1 MEKLETKDY
10 KLVKVYDKKYV
21 FLTGSQDVLKI
32 QNPLLEEYFDSTCS
46 LNVNATYEEK
56 FDKLTSALI
65 AKRESV
71 HIREEPEAIPQQV
84 MLTLNTT
91 HACNMAC
98 RYCFAFSKSK
108 QVQPMSTHIAE
119 KAIKNL
125 LMDFP
130 EAKRYL
136 FYFFGGEPLLCKD
149 FIRETARIVESTFKE
164 YPGKEFIFL
173 LNTNGL
179 LLNDKDL
186 LAFFKQKDFAITVSI
201 DGPQEVNDQ
210 NRLLQ
215 SGQGSFK
222 HILANIEV
230 LKQAGIKLNLRA
242 TISPRNQN
250 LLNTFRFFENLAIP
264 YAYAFTISASEK
276 DEKETKMNQG
286 TWVRTQQEYQQ
297 VFDFLTDKLLRK
309 EEVFNMDFKQ
319 KLSILNQKTIRT
331 HGCEAGRASFLVDEL
346 GRYFA
351 CQNMLPYQACI
362 GELENGIVSSIRDRY
377 KSQFVSELKDCQQ
390 CWARY
395 LCGGGCQTERIF
407 NASSQSMYCDISR
420 FEWEQILLAHIKSK
434 ANKN

>member
-21 FLTGSQDVLKI
+21 FLTGSQDVLEI

-56 FDKLTSALI
+56 FDELTSALI
-65 AKRESV
+65 AKRDRV

-84 MLTLNTT
+84 MLTFNTT

-108 QVQPMSTHIAE
+108 QFKPMSTHIAE

-130 EAKRYL
+130 ETKRYL

-149 FIRETARIVESTFKE
+149 FIRETARIVESIFKD
-164 YPGKEFIFL
+164 YPGKEFTFL

-210 NRLLQ
+210 NRLLK

-276 DEKETKMNQG
+276 DEKETKMNQR

-319 KLSILNQKTIRT
+319 KLSILNQKTIRM

-377 KSQFVSELKDCQQ
+377 KSQFVSELKDCQK
-390 CWARY
+390 CWVRY

-420 FEWEQILLAHIKSK
+420 FEWEQILQAHIKSK

>member
-1 MEKLETKDY
+1 
-10 KLVKVYDKKYV
+10 
-21 FLTGSQDVLKI
+21 
-32 QNPLLEEYFDSTCS
+32 
-46 LNVNATYEEK
+46 
-56 FDKLTSALI
+56 
-65 AKRESV
+65 
-71 HIREEPEAIPQQV
+71 
-84 MLTLNTT
+84 
-91 HACNMAC
+91 
-98 RYCFAFSKSK
+98 
-108 QVQPMSTHIAE
+108 
-119 KAIKNL
+119 
-125 LMDFP
+125 MDFP

-264 YAYAFTISASEK
+264 YAYAFTISASER
-276 DEKETKMNQG
+276 M
-286 TWVRTQQEYQQ
+286 
-297 VFDFLTDKLLRK
+297 RK
-309 EEVFNMDFKQ
+309 K
-319 KLSILNQKTIRT
+319 R
-331 HGCEAGRASFLVDEL
+331 R
-346 GRYFA
+346 
-351 CQNMLPYQACI
+351 
-362 GELENGIVSSIRDRY
+362 
-377 KSQFVSELKDCQQ
+377 
-390 CWARY
+390 
-395 LCGGGCQTERIF
+395 
-407 NASSQSMYCDISR
+407 
-420 FEWEQILLAHIKSK
+420 
-434 ANKN
+434 

>member
-1 MEKLETKDY
+1 
-10 KLVKVYDKKYV
+10 
-21 FLTGSQDVLKI
+21 
-32 QNPLLEEYFDSTCS
+32 
-46 LNVNATYEEK
+46 
-56 FDKLTSALI
+56 
-65 AKRESV
+65 
-71 HIREEPEAIPQQV
+71 
-84 MLTLNTT
+84 
-91 HACNMAC
+91 
-98 RYCFAFSKSK
+98 
-108 QVQPMSTHIAE
+108 
-119 KAIKNL
+119 
-125 LMDFP
+125 
-130 EAKRYL
+130 
-136 FYFFGGEPLLCKD
+136 
-149 FIRETARIVESTFKE
+149 
-164 YPGKEFIFL
+164 L

>member
-21 FLTGSQDVLKI
+21 FLTGSQDVLEI

-56 FDKLTSALI
+56 FDELTSALI
-65 AKRESV
+65 AKRDRV

-84 MLTLNTT
+84 MLTFNTT

-108 QVQPMSTHIAE
+108 QFKPMSTHIAE

-130 EAKRYL
+130 ETKRYL

-149 FIRETARIVESTFKE
+149 FIRETARIVESIFKE
-164 YPGKEFIFL
+164 YPGKEFTFL

-210 NRLLQ
+210 NRLLK

-276 DEKETKMNQG
+276 DEKETKMNQR

-319 KLSILNQKTIRT
+319 KLSILNQKTIRM

-377 KSQFVSELKDCQQ
+377 KSQFVSELKDCQK
-390 CWARY
+390 CWVRY

-420 FEWEQILLAHIKSK
+420 FEWEQILQAHIKSK

>member
-21 FLTGSQDVLKI
+21 FLTGSQDVLEI

-149 FIRETARIVESTFKE
+149 FIRETTRIVESTFKE
-164 YPGKEFIFL
+164 YPGK
-173 LNTNGL
+173 
-179 LLNDKDL
+179 
-186 LAFFKQKDFAITVSI
+186 
-201 DGPQEVNDQ
+201 
-210 NRLLQ
+210 
-215 SGQGSFK
+215 
-222 HILANIEV
+222 
-230 LKQAGIKLNLRA
+230 
-242 TISPRNQN
+242 
-250 LLNTFRFFENLAIP
+250 
-264 YAYAFTISASEK
+264 
-276 DEKETKMNQG
+276 
-286 TWVRTQQEYQQ
+286 
-297 VFDFLTDKLLRK
+297 
-309 EEVFNMDFKQ
+309 
-319 KLSILNQKTIRT
+319 
-331 HGCEAGRASFLVDEL
+331 
-346 GRYFA
+346 
-351 CQNMLPYQACI
+351 
-362 GELENGIVSSIRDRY
+362 
-377 KSQFVSELKDCQQ
+377 
-390 CWARY
+390 
-395 LCGGGCQTERIF
+395 
-407 NASSQSMYCDISR
+407 
-420 FEWEQILLAHIKSK
+420 
-434 ANKN
+434 